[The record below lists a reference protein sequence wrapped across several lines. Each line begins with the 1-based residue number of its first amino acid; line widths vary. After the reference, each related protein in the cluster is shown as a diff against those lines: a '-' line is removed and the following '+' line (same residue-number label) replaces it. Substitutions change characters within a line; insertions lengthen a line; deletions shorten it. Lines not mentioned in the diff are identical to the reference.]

1 MHLPDKSV
9 LRKGLYTALRFAPP
23 HPTLTQPFNVFKRKR
38 ACRHKQHTLIGIIS
52 NVEKLICC
60 FFTVCGK
67 FKTPRDN
74 ESLPV
79 VGEYSVILDSHDEAV
94 CIIRTEKVYVVEFD
108 QVTAEH
114 AWKEGEGD
122 RSLEYWRKVHED
134 FLSKELAE
142 INRSFNGHTKV
153 VCEEF
158 EMVFPSKYLSAIQKG
173 SEIV

>member
-1 MHLPDKSV
+1 MTAGELWKQSGLTGIYEVWAFGEAPDKLASLV
-9 LRKGLYTALRFAPP
+9 KDGIKTATCSAYDLYEA
-23 HPTLTQPFNVFKRKR
+23 
-38 ACRHKQHTLIGIIS
+38 
-52 NVEKLICC
+52 E
-60 FFTVCGK
+60 
-67 FKTPRDN
+67 D

-134 FLSKELAE
+134 FLRRELVA
-142 INRSFNGHTKV
+142 INRSFNGYTKV

>member
-1 MHLPDKSV
+1 MTAGELWKQSGLTGIYEVWAFGEAPDKLASLV
-9 LRKGLYTALRFAPP
+9 KDGIKTAICSAYDLYEA
-23 HPTLTQPFNVFKRKR
+23 
-38 ACRHKQHTLIGIIS
+38 
-52 NVEKLICC
+52 E
-60 FFTVCGK
+60 
-67 FKTPRDN
+67 D

-122 RSLEYWRKVHED
+122 KSLAFWRDVHEK
-134 FLSKELAE
+134 FFAE
-142 INRSFNGHTKV
+142 CLREAGLEFTPDMKV

-158 EMVFPSKYLSAIQKG
+158 AVVYKP
-173 SEIV
+173 

>member
-1 MHLPDKSV
+1 MTAGELWKQSGLTGIYEVWAFGEAPDKLASLV
-9 LRKGLYTALRFAPP
+9 KGGIKTATCSAYDLYEA
-23 HPTLTQPFNVFKRKR
+23 
-38 ACRHKQHTLIGIIS
+38 
-52 NVEKLICC
+52 E
-60 FFTVCGK
+60 
-67 FKTPRDN
+67 D

-94 CIIRTEKVYVVEFD
+94 CIIRTEKVYVVEF
-108 QVTAEH
+108 
-114 AWKEGEGD
+114 GD